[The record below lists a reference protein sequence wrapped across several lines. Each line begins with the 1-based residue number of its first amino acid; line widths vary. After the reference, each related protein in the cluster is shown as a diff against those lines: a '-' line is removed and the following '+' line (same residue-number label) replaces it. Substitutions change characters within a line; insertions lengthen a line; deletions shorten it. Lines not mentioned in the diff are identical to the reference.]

1 MATNSFCTS
10 NHILVGLG
18 GTGGKILKAFKMR
31 MFEEFPTQEER
42 SKQPVALLYV
52 DSTDEMM
59 SKDGR
64 ARADFRV
71 MGQDASFT
79 NNEFLNIK
87 AVDVEHILDHIDHY
101 PSVKGIV
108 ENVGAVK
115 SAIGSL
121 GQAAGQKRR
130 AGRLLFAANAVG
142 YVNSL
147 RDAYSRCINVSGDS
161 SETTIHIFAGLSG
174 GTGSGSIVDA
184 IIQTR
189 KAFPNAYISVYAM
202 MPEMNL
208 PKSDMDQGRY
218 YQNGYAA
225 LNELNALQAGAWK
238 PQDVTGGGEAD
249 YYSDRVKGVANGL
262 TIYSNVNENGLTIN
276 SFTELPKV
284 ISDYLFARIFFVNDS
299 DQVNS
304 DIVRAYKYE
313 NMDDFAL
320 EYDEAG
326 NPDPVTGR
334 IPVARTKKVN
344 SIGIKRV
351 MYPELRVLKHIT
363 YTIGESV
370 LYQFKYNNWRE
381 NQGFANEE
389 RNRDYRNDFINK
401 ENLANWM
408 LDEEHLTLEK
418 KILPS
423 DSDFMAF
430 NEYWHDKAINY
441 AQDAKKADCP
451 LNELDNIMGDSFAN
465 FFRDCGVENYYAGK
479 EKAIPDM
486 AKEIRHTVEAGFF
499 EKWKDGDISITELQ
513 KISKL
518 LIERVSEIRTELEA
532 TTKDEIEEYKA
543 IDEDRKANL
552 KEWSDLGILQR
563 MVNVGERKY
572 ARHQEYLT
580 EFYTSKTRLVAL
592 EFAKKLAAK
601 VFNELGKMDADISA
615 FGMKINEAINET
627 ERLVTAQ
634 RKVNKG
640 LEDMKGAI
648 IEVSEDETMSEFE
661 QELKCDKIEMPIIAR
676 QLRDCI
682 LPEEFVNFGR
692 LAADISIDDITD
704 AFDIKLSEIVKARHD
719 EKADSD
725 KKVLGL
731 NILTQ
736 LQQKLRTDDD
746 IKAFA
751 TKIVSQSGVF
761 VQLNTDQIQLHLR
774 NNEGNLSPTN
784 PASINKKAILV
795 SIPSPDDNPGL
806 KKFADKLE
814 AAFKNSFNQSTAR
827 TTITVNRKSLRK
839 DELSIITVQY
849 CFPIRAIDWMG
860 DYKKRYERFLNT
872 GNLATDQANAILLH
886 SEGDGSQ
893 LPSLFARSDE
903 EIRAAEEAYRA
914 QQAAAQQPQAAQPF
928 AQPVQPQAAQPYAQ
942 PQATQPYAQPQ
953 AAQPM
958 AQPVAAPGAGAPP
971 PPPGAAVPP
980 PFTPPM
986 PDPVIALYWNINGQ
1000 NYGPYDWAT
1009 CKQMAANKQF
1019 TEQSMVWMDGMPA
1032 WAPAGQV
1039 EILKPLFA
1047 PAMPP
1052 AMPPIPGG
1060 ATPPPM
1066 PGGMPPTM

>member
-1 MATNSFCTS
+1 
-10 NHILVGLG
+10 
-18 GTGGKILKAFKMR
+18 
-31 MFEEFPTQEER
+31 
-42 SKQPVALLYV
+42 
-52 DSTDEMM
+52 
-59 SKDGR
+59 
-64 ARADFRV
+64 
-71 MGQDASFT
+71 
-79 NNEFLNIK
+79 
-87 AVDVEHILDHIDHY
+87 
-101 PSVKGIV
+101 
-108 ENVGAVK
+108 
-115 SAIGSL
+115 
-121 GQAAGQKRR
+121 
-130 AGRLLFAANAVG
+130 
-142 YVNSL
+142 
-147 RDAYSRCINVSGDS
+147 
-161 SETTIHIFAGLSG
+161 
-174 GTGSGSIVDA
+174 
-184 IIQTR
+184 
-189 KAFPNAYISVYAM
+189 
-202 MPEMNL
+202 
-208 PKSDMDQGRY
+208 
-218 YQNGYAA
+218 
-225 LNELNALQAGAWK
+225 
-238 PQDVTGGGEAD
+238 
-249 YYSDRVKGVANGL
+249 
-262 TIYSNVNENGLTIN
+262 
-276 SFTELPKV
+276 
-284 ISDYLFARIFFVNDS
+284 
-299 DQVNS
+299 
-304 DIVRAYKYE
+304 
-313 NMDDFAL
+313 
-320 EYDEAG
+320 
-326 NPDPVTGR
+326 
-334 IPVARTKKVN
+334 
-344 SIGIKRV
+344 
-351 MYPELRVLKHIT
+351 
-363 YTIGESV
+363 
-370 LYQFKYNNWRE
+370 
-381 NQGFANEE
+381 
-389 RNRDYRNDFINK
+389 
-401 ENLANWM
+401 
-408 LDEEHLTLEK
+408 
-418 KILPS
+418 
-423 DSDFMAF
+423 
-430 NEYWHDKAINY
+430 
-441 AQDAKKADCP
+441 
-451 LNELDNIMGDSFAN
+451 
-465 FFRDCGVENYYAGK
+465 
-479 EKAIPDM
+479 M

-661 QELKCDKIEMPIIAR
+661 QELRCDKIEMPIIAR

-872 GNLATDQANAILLH
+872 GNLATDQANAICFIVKATVHNSHLSLHEAMKKSGQQKRLTEHSKQHSSHRPLNLCTASPASSNTALCSATGSTADGTAGSSSRCRNPSTSSRCSRSTTIYSTNARPSDSPLLEYQR
-886 SEGDGSQ
+886 SELWTIRLGYLQTDGCQ
-893 LPSLFARSDE
+893 QAV
-903 EIRAAEEAYRA
+903 YRA
-914 QQAAAQQPQAAQPF
+914 EHGMDGRNASMGTSRTGRDTEAS
-928 AQPVQPQAAQPYAQ
+928 
-942 PQATQPYAQPQ
+942 
-953 AAQPM
+953 
-958 AQPVAAPGAGAPP
+958 
-971 PPPGAAVPP
+971 
-980 PFTPPM
+980 
-986 PDPVIALYWNINGQ
+986 LCSSH
-1000 NYGPYDWAT
+1000 AT
-1009 CKQMAANKQF
+1009 CHASNTRRRNTSSNARR
-1019 TEQSMVWMDGMPA
+1019 
-1032 WAPAGQV
+1032 
-1039 EILKPLFA
+1039 
-1047 PAMPP
+1047 
-1052 AMPPIPGG
+1052 
-1060 ATPPPM
+1060 
-1066 PGGMPPTM
+1066 MPPTM

>member
-1 MATNSFCTS
+1 
-10 NHILVGLG
+10 
-18 GTGGKILKAFKMR
+18 
-31 MFEEFPTQEER
+31 
-42 SKQPVALLYV
+42 
-52 DSTDEMM
+52 
-59 SKDGR
+59 
-64 ARADFRV
+64 
-71 MGQDASFT
+71 
-79 NNEFLNIK
+79 
-87 AVDVEHILDHIDHY
+87 
-101 PSVKGIV
+101 
-108 ENVGAVK
+108 
-115 SAIGSL
+115 
-121 GQAAGQKRR
+121 
-130 AGRLLFAANAVG
+130 
-142 YVNSL
+142 
-147 RDAYSRCINVSGDS
+147 
-161 SETTIHIFAGLSG
+161 
-174 GTGSGSIVDA
+174 
-184 IIQTR
+184 
-189 KAFPNAYISVYAM
+189 
-202 MPEMNL
+202 
-208 PKSDMDQGRY
+208 
-218 YQNGYAA
+218 
-225 LNELNALQAGAWK
+225 
-238 PQDVTGGGEAD
+238 
-249 YYSDRVKGVANGL
+249 
-262 TIYSNVNENGLTIN
+262 
-276 SFTELPKV
+276 
-284 ISDYLFARIFFVNDS
+284 
-299 DQVNS
+299 
-304 DIVRAYKYE
+304 
-313 NMDDFAL
+313 
-320 EYDEAG
+320 
-326 NPDPVTGR
+326 
-334 IPVARTKKVN
+334 
-344 SIGIKRV
+344 
-351 MYPELRVLKHIT
+351 
-363 YTIGESV
+363 
-370 LYQFKYNNWRE
+370 
-381 NQGFANEE
+381 
-389 RNRDYRNDFINK
+389 
-401 ENLANWM
+401 
-408 LDEEHLTLEK
+408 
-418 KILPS
+418 
-423 DSDFMAF
+423 
-430 NEYWHDKAINY
+430 
-441 AQDAKKADCP
+441 
-451 LNELDNIMGDSFAN
+451 
-465 FFRDCGVENYYAGK
+465 
-479 EKAIPDM
+479 M

-661 QELKCDKIEMPIIAR
+661 QELRCDKIEMPIIAR

-903 EIRAAEEAYRA
+903 EIKAAEEAYRA
-914 QQAAAQQPQAAQPF
+914 QQAAAQQPQAAQPY
-928 AQPVQPQAAQPYAQ
+928 AQAAQPFAQPAQ

-953 AAQPM
+953 AAQP
-958 AQPVAAPGAGAPP
+958 VAAPGAGTPP

-1000 NYGPYDWAT
+1000 NYGPYDWAA

-1047 PAMPP
+1047 PTMPP
-1052 AMPPIPGG
+1052 AMPPMPGG

>member
-1 MATNSFCTS
+1 
-10 NHILVGLG
+10 
-18 GTGGKILKAFKMR
+18 
-31 MFEEFPTQEER
+31 
-42 SKQPVALLYV
+42 
-52 DSTDEMM
+52 
-59 SKDGR
+59 
-64 ARADFRV
+64 
-71 MGQDASFT
+71 
-79 NNEFLNIK
+79 
-87 AVDVEHILDHIDHY
+87 
-101 PSVKGIV
+101 
-108 ENVGAVK
+108 
-115 SAIGSL
+115 
-121 GQAAGQKRR
+121 
-130 AGRLLFAANAVG
+130 
-142 YVNSL
+142 
-147 RDAYSRCINVSGDS
+147 
-161 SETTIHIFAGLSG
+161 
-174 GTGSGSIVDA
+174 
-184 IIQTR
+184 
-189 KAFPNAYISVYAM
+189 
-202 MPEMNL
+202 
-208 PKSDMDQGRY
+208 
-218 YQNGYAA
+218 
-225 LNELNALQAGAWK
+225 
-238 PQDVTGGGEAD
+238 
-249 YYSDRVKGVANGL
+249 
-262 TIYSNVNENGLTIN
+262 
-276 SFTELPKV
+276 
-284 ISDYLFARIFFVNDS
+284 
-299 DQVNS
+299 
-304 DIVRAYKYE
+304 
-313 NMDDFAL
+313 
-320 EYDEAG
+320 
-326 NPDPVTGR
+326 
-334 IPVARTKKVN
+334 
-344 SIGIKRV
+344 
-351 MYPELRVLKHIT
+351 
-363 YTIGESV
+363 
-370 LYQFKYNNWRE
+370 
-381 NQGFANEE
+381 
-389 RNRDYRNDFINK
+389 
-401 ENLANWM
+401 
-408 LDEEHLTLEK
+408 
-418 KILPS
+418 
-423 DSDFMAF
+423 
-430 NEYWHDKAINY
+430 
-441 AQDAKKADCP
+441 
-451 LNELDNIMGDSFAN
+451 
-465 FFRDCGVENYYAGK
+465 
-479 EKAIPDM
+479 
-486 AKEIRHTVEAGFF
+486 
-499 EKWKDGDISITELQ
+499 
-513 KISKL
+513 
-518 LIERVSEIRTELEA
+518 
-532 TTKDEIEEYKA
+532 
-543 IDEDRKANL
+543 
-552 KEWSDLGILQR
+552 
-563 MVNVGERKY
+563 
-572 ARHQEYLT
+572 
-580 EFYTSKTRLVAL
+580 
-592 EFAKKLAAK
+592 
-601 VFNELGKMDADISA
+601 MDADISA

-661 QELKCDKIEMPIIAR
+661 QELRCDKIEMPIIAR

-903 EIRAAEEAYRA
+903 EIKAAEEAYRA

-928 AQPVQPQAAQPYAQ
+928 AQPVQPQA
-942 PQATQPYAQPQ
+942 TQPYAQPQ

-958 AQPVAAPGAGAPP
+958 AQPVAAPGAGTPP